1 VKTGDAFYIR
11 DRSVDTHLWVVVS
24 DTEKDPDRVVMISI
38 TTFEDHKEAAC
49 IVSRSDHPRINH
61 KSCVAYNEAR
71 MTTLVQLNTLEDGGL
86 LSVQSPVSDEL
97 LTRIREGVSKSMRI
111 KPKFIDIL
119 LEQEVIE

>member
-24 DTEKDPDRVVMISI
+24 DTDKDPDRVVMISI
-38 TTFEDHKEAAC
+38 TTFEDHKEAVC
-49 IVSRSDHPRINH
+49 IVSKGDHPRVNH

-71 MTTLVQLNTLEDGGL
+71 VTTLVLLNTLEDGGL
-86 LSVQSPVSDEL
+86 LSVQSQVSDEL